1 MIYGKDPG
9 GVTWDIVTEEQEI
22 LCVAT
27 PVPVMDKQE
36 AAPAENGCIVDS
48 YRVEYT
54 NGVETNRVKL
64 GRDEYK
70 PKPARVYEP

>member
-1 MIYGKDPG
+1 MYGEDMG
-9 GVTWDIVTEEQEI
+9 DIRYELETEEVET
-22 LCVAT
+22 LPCLLAPKYVA
-27 PVPVMDKQE
+27 DKE
-36 AAPAENGCIVDS
+36 DAAKAKDGHVVDS